1 MAAVV
6 PQRPPVARMSDPLED
21 LQVNVAHQELA
32 VEALSDEVA
41 SQGRL
46 LAELR
51 AELDQ
56 LKRQMRELKPSP
68 LGADA
73 GDEPPPPHY

>member
-1 MAAVV
+1 MSN
-6 PQRPPVARMSDPLED
+6 PVED
-21 LQVNVAHQELA
+21 LQVSLAHHELA

-46 LAELR
+46 IVELR
-51 AELDQ
+51 AELDE
-56 LKRQMRELKPSP
+56 LKRQMRELRPSP
-68 LGADA
+68 LGADG

>member
-1 MAAVV
+1 
-6 PQRPPVARMSDPLED
+6 MSDPLED

-46 LAELR
+46 IAELR

>member
-1 MAAVV
+1 
-6 PQRPPVARMSDPLED
+6 MSDPVED
-21 LQVNVAHQELA
+21 LQVSLAHQEL
-32 VEALSDEVA
+32 VIETLSDEVA
-41 SQGRL
+41 GQGRL
-46 LAELR
+46 ITELR
-51 AELDQ
+51 AELDE

>member
-1 MAAVV
+1 
-6 PQRPPVARMSDPLED
+6 MSDPLED

-41 SQGRL
+41 GQGRL
-46 LAELR
+46 IAELR

-68 LGADA
+68 LDQDT

>member
-1 MAAVV
+1 MND
-6 PQRPPVARMSDPLED
+6 SIED
-21 LQVNVAHQELA
+21 LQVSLAHQELA

-46 LAELR
+46 IVELR
-51 AELDQ
+51 AELDE
-56 LKRQMRELKPSP
+56 LKRQMREFRPSP
-68 LGADA
+68 LGADG

>member
-1 MAAVV
+1 MAAGV

-46 LAELR
+46 IAELR